1 MAQKMIETVI
11 QDGAGIPHRYLGTT
25 WPAGH
30 MVDLLLD
37 LADTAEGPIADLL
50 RSLVGGRVSEENLDK
65 KIELKD
71 VVDVLKGV
79 RVEGIFARAIS
90 KGGSALARR
99 TLLGLQ
105 RESGPE
111 GQLDVG
117 SPAGFDSA
125 YSANLPELMGA
136 IRWAVEVNVFP
147 FSGASGPA
155 GSKP

>member
-37 LADTAEGPIADLL
+37 LADTAEGPISDLL

-65 KIELKD
+65 PIVAAD
-71 VVDVLKGV
+71 VIGVLKGV
-79 RVEGIFARAIS
+79 KLEGIFGRAIS

-136 IRWAVEVNVFP
+136 LKWAFGENVFP
-147 FSGASGPA
+147 FSPGSGVV